1 MTTKNLK
8 SENLKS
14 EIIDNINDI
23 ASGVRKDSNA
33 RNTLVVQLQEAEKS
47 KKFDFLIDLNDKDS
61 NKENYKAEFKSIH
74 QINLIKQ
81 FHLKYLRDKFMTTF
95 LGVKWKPSDKD
106 NKAKLDALRDAMA
119 AYVCISVNAKNM
131 NKDILINKNNSY
143 FTGANKSKIF
153 VNGDFV
159 YKYCE
164 QLNKDNESEKALNF
178 SELVRVSRAWY
189 KATGGEG
196 VGKTNPFDAA
206 IKKATA
212 QIQDDLNGVTPFELS
227 SAKSKTLISYLVN
240 DANKWLQAYK
250 NNQELL
256 KENRKA
262 S

>member
-1 MTTKNLK
+1 M
-8 SENLKS
+8 
-14 EIIDNINDI
+14 
-23 ASGVRKDSNA
+23 
-33 RNTLVVQLQEAEKS
+33 
-47 KKFDFLIDLNDKDS
+47 
-61 NKENYKAEFKSIH
+61 
-74 QINLIKQ
+74 
-81 FHLKYLRDKFMTTF
+81 
-95 LGVKWKPSDKD
+95 
-106 NKAKLDALRDAMA
+106 
-119 AYVCISVNAKNM
+119 
-131 NKDILINKNNSY
+131 
-143 FTGANKSKIF
+143 
-153 VNGDFV
+153 
-159 YKYCE
+159 
-164 QLNKDNESEKALNF
+164 
-178 SELVRVSRAWY
+178 SRAWY

>member
-1 MTTKNLK
+1 M
-8 SENLKS
+8 
-14 EIIDNINDI
+14 INQ
-23 ASGVRKDSNA
+23 K
-33 RNTLVVQLQEAEKS
+33 
-47 KKFDFLIDLNDKDS
+47 
-61 NKENYKAEFKSIH
+61 
-74 QINLIKQ
+74 
-81 FHLKYLRDKFMTTF
+81 
-95 LGVKWKPSDKD
+95 
-106 NKAKLDALRDAMA
+106 KLDKMDLD
-119 AYVCISVNAKNM
+119 V
-131 NKDILINKNNSY
+131 DKNNSY

-178 SELVRVSRAWY
+178 RELVRVSRAWY

>member
-1 MTTKNLK
+1 MTTKN
-8 SENLKS
+8 ENLKTL
-14 EIIDNINDI
+14 ITDNINDI

-33 RNTLVVQLQEAEKS
+33 RLNLVVLLQEVEKS
-47 KKFDFLIDLNDKDS
+47 GKFDFLIDLNAKDQS
-61 NKENYKAEFKSIH
+61 KESWVGDFKTIH
-74 QINLIKQ
+74 QINKLTQ
-81 FHLKYLRDKFMTTF
+81 AHLKYLRDTFMMNF